1 LTIERVTLYDATGTS
16 VTTYHLTGDQTVKDY
31 ILKIATTHTNDI
43 AKQRAKR
50 ILRLRYGMKLQ
61 LRENRDPVW
70 LTAHN

>member
-1 LTIERVTLYDATGTS
+1 M
-16 VTTYHLTGDQTVKDY
+16 KDY

-61 LRENRDPVW
+61 PRVSRDPVW